1 MDRLRERGR
10 QLLAWRDWPLA
21 SGILLAI
28 CAVGEALLRGFATP
42 ALIMSVV
49 ATGPLALRDRYL
61 PTVAVMVSGATAALL
76 ALQHGVS
83 VAGLIGQLM
92 VLSLLAARYPRPA
105 SAVGLVPLAGNVIYP
120 YTGSAGSRPVALL
133 LFCLGAAAVALGYG
147 RRKLTQVRHDN
158 AVLAERAR
166 IARELHDVVAHH
178 VSMMVVQAESARVGT
193 PGMPPAG
200 PASRAPQPGLRDL
213 DELIAAAR
221 AAGNDVQLRREG
233 QPHPVPAGVDVTAYR
248 IVQEALTN
256 VRRHAP
262 GAPAEVLL
270 RYADHTVQ
278 VKIRDRGP
286 GPATINRDGHG
297 LLGMRERAAMIGG
310 SLHTGPAPGGGYVV
324 IADLPVREAASRRSG
339 WSS

>member
-105 SAVGLVPLAGNVIYP
+105 SAVALVPLAGNVIYP

-147 RRKLTQVRHDN
+147 RRRFTQVRHDN
-158 AVLAERAR
+158 VVLAERAR

-193 PGMPPAG
+193 PELPSGGQASLTAIRDTGRQALAEMRRLVGML
-200 PASRAPQPGLRDL
+200 RAEPGERTPQPGLHDL
-213 DELIAAAR
+213 DGLVAAAR
-221 AAGNDVQLRREG
+221 AAGNDVQLQREG
-233 QPHPVPAGVDVTAYR
+233 QPFPVPAGVGVT
-248 IVQEALTN
+248 
-256 VRRHAP
+256 
-262 GAPAEVLL
+262 
-270 RYADHTVQ
+270 
-278 VKIRDRGP
+278 
-286 GPATINRDGHG
+286 
-297 LLGMRERAAMIGG
+297 
-310 SLHTGPAPGGGYVV
+310 
-324 IADLPVREAASRRSG
+324 
-339 WSS
+339 